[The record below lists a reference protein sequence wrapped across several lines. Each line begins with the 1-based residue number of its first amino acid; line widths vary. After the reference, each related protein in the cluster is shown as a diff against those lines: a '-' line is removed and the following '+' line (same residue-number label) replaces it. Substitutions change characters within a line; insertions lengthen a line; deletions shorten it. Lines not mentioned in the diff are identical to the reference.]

1 VLLQFYVVDCLREEG
16 HYADFK
22 DCIGLNYLSILLDR
36 GREVLLYDGKTRCCW
51 LIIGKVGEL
60 ISRQNQFPR
69 SIS

>member
-1 VLLQFYVVDCLREEG
+1 MLLQFYVVDCLREEV

-22 DCIGLNYLSILLDR
+22 VCIGLNYLSILLDR
-36 GREVLLYDGKTRCCW
+36 GRGVLLYDGKTLYCW
-51 LIIGKVGEL
+51 LIIEKVGEL

>member
-1 VLLQFYVVDCLREEG
+1 MLLQFYVVDCLREEG

-22 DCIGLNYLSILLDR
+22 VCIGLNYLSILLDR
-36 GREVLLYDGKTRCCW
+36 GRGVLLYDGKTLCCW
-51 LIIGKVGEL
+51 LIIEKVGKL

>member
-1 VLLQFYVVDCLREEG
+1 MLLQFYVVHCLREEG

-22 DCIGLNYLSILLDR
+22 VCIGLNYLSILLDR
-36 GREVLLYDGKTRCCW
+36 GRGVLLYDGKTLCCW
-51 LIIGKVGEL
+51 LIIEKVGEL